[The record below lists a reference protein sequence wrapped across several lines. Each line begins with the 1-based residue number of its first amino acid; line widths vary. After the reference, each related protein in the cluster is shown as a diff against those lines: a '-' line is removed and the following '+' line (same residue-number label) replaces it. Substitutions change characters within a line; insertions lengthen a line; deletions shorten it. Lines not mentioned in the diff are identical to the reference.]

1 MKKSFFCWSIVM
13 AVIPL
18 SAHAQDSAAAPA
30 AYACPVLNVA
40 PEKVSRQTLK
50 DVTNALNNAFNAALG
65 PDAKRISDD
74 KVFARLA
81 ARTVDERRMAELAEA
96 SGCAALIDE
105 RGSCALYFDT
115 ELGNPL
121 SAFMAMKKNAPL
133 RRQFENA
140 VAHIRMPEPK
150 RAAQACI
157 KLISSP

>member
-1 MKKSFFCWSIVM
+1 MKKTLFYWAI
-13 AVIPL
+13 AVAAIPL
-18 SAHAQDSAAAPA
+18 SAQAQEGAAAHA
-30 AYACPVLNVA
+30 AYACPVVHVA

-50 DVTNALNNAFNAALG
+50 DVTNALNNAFDAALG
-65 PDAKRISDD
+65 PDGRRISDD

-81 ARTVDERRMAELAEA
+81 ARTVDERRMAELAEV

-105 RGSCALYFDT
+105 HGGCALYFDT

-140 VAHIRMPEPK
+140 VARVRTPELK